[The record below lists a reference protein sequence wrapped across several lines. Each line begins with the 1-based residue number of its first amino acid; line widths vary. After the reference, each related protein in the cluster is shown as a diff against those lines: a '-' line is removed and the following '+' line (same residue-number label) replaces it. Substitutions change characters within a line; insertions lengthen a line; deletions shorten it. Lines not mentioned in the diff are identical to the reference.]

1 MFEEEIDEKSDS
13 SIKNNLN
20 KSDEEEFVY
29 PGTSPLNW
37 TFLTEEN
44 NHFEHEVSLRAK
56 ILGKKFN

>member
-1 MFEEEIDEKSDS
+1 MFEEVIDEKSDS

-37 TFLTEEN
+37 KFLTEE
-44 NHFEHEVSLRAK
+44 NHFEHEVSQK
-56 ILGKKFN
+56 QKNIF